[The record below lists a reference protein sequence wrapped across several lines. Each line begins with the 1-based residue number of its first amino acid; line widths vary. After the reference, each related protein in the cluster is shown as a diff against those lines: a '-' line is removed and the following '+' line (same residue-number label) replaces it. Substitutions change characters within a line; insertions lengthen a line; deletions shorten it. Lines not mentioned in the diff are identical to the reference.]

1 MGRTR
6 RKKGREVKRGDG
18 QQHEGEKAR
27 ARGLWKDGNGYRCA
41 LERDREELKFRGSM
55 KTKEDKTGST
65 FSKEARGFCAWAK
78 ESEGELE
85 KLEKS
90 INKKLAEGRRR
101 RKGRRGSIHS
111 NSVVKA
117 TACPTARRYLWG
129 GFWVASVA
137 ADVTADRVPPPP
149 RCPLFCF
156 CSSASPLPYVDPF
169 SRSDTVRER
178 RNVRKKERCTKKG
191 GIRILMQERC
201 RRERSTRR
209 ETSWLY
215 YSASTPARPR
225 NLLSGCQ
232 FEPNLETSIGSTN
245 PRHSLSLSLF
255 IPLPFSLLPI
265 APETRA
271 GCSLKELSM

>member
-1 MGRTR
+1 M
-6 RKKGREVKRGDG
+6 ES
-18 QQHEGEKAR
+18 E
-27 ARGLWKDGNGYRCA
+27 
-41 LERDREELKFRGSM
+41 REESI
-55 KTKEDKTGST
+55 KERMQKGN
-65 FSKEARGFCAWAK
+65 ERRWRELQK

-169 SRSDTVRER
+169 SRSDTVRLFLLR
-178 RNVRKKERCTKKG
+178 GKG
-191 GIRILMQERC
+191 HF
-201 RRERSTRR
+201 SSDS
-209 ETSWLY
+209 SW
-215 YSASTPARPR
+215 THT
-225 NLLSGCQ
+225 LSGWQ
-232 FEPNLETSIGSTN
+232 VEF
-245 PRHSLSLSLF
+245 
-255 IPLPFSLLPI
+255 
-265 APETRA
+265 A
-271 GCSLKELSM
+271 LK